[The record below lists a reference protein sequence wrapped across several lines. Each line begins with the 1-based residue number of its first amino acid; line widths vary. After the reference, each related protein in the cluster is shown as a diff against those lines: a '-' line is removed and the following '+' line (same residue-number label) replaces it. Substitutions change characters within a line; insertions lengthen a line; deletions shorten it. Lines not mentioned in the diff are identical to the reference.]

1 MNQEDLN
8 ALMRNPWEAAKK
20 PRPQPLPECPQCG
33 ERYCGDGIAFCTECA
48 NTVTPNT
55 YSAGLLLCCAAGEAN
70 ATSMTL
76 DLDEVSQDG
85 RDFGNWR
92 VKVEKLS

>member
-48 NTVTPNT
+48 NTVTPN
-55 YSAGLLLCCAAGEAN
+55 AANHRTEPRSGEG
-70 ATSMTL
+70 S
-76 DLDEVSQDG
+76 E
-85 RDFGNWR
+85 
-92 VKVEKLS
+92 

>member
-48 NTVTPNT
+48 NTVTPNKFV
-55 YSAGLLLCCAAGEAN
+55 N
-70 ATSMTL
+70 ALRSSYV
-76 DLDEVSQDG
+76 EV
-85 RDFGNWR
+85 F
-92 VKVEKLS
+92 E

>member
-48 NTVTPNT
+48 NTVTPN
-55 YSAGLLLCCAAGEAN
+55 
-70 ATSMTL
+70 
-76 DLDEVSQDG
+76 QD
-85 RDFGNWR
+85 
-92 VKVEKLS
+92 S

>member
-48 NTVTPNT
+48 NTVTPAQTAVNVERERQ
-55 YSAGLLLCCAAGEAN
+55 AALVPN
-70 ATSMTL
+70 ARLS
-76 DLDEVSQDG
+76 
-85 RDFGNWR
+85 GNQQP
-92 VKVEKLS
+92 

>member
-33 ERYCGDGIAFCTECA
+33 ERYCGDGIAFCAECA
-48 NTVTPNT
+48 NTVTPNAPAQPT
-55 YSAGLLLCCAAGEAN
+55 APGAELSETKVGCGRGSAGAASYVIPAMNPATCC
-70 ATSMTL
+70 T
-76 DLDEVSQDG
+76 
-85 RDFGNWR
+85 RR
-92 VKVEKLS
+92 

>member
-8 ALMRNPWEAAKK
+8 AMMRNPWEAAKK

-48 NTVTPNT
+48 NTVTPP
-55 YSAGLLLCCAAGEAN
+55 SRGAVEEGLCR
-70 ATSMTL
+70 ATSRGIL
-76 DLDEVSQDG
+76 QERFHPVLVYQ
-85 RDFGNWR
+85 
-92 VKVEKLS
+92 

>member
-1 MNQEDLN
+1 MAELILTDEEKAAALWSDLDD
-8 ALMRNPWEAAKK
+8 ASLGRLMKK
-20 PRPQPLPECPQCG
+20 KL
-33 ERYCGDGIAFCTECA
+33 AFLQTA
-48 NTVTPNT
+48 SSQMDRVIT